1 MARQAGGGS
10 TFEGS
15 VRCLARGGRLV
26 TCGATDGKVDVNI
39 NLRRLFFKN
48 LAVIGSTM
56 GSRSQALQVIEHAG
70 RGELTPVIDSV
81 FPMADVGKAHERLET
96 RAAIGKVVVTP

>member
-1 MARQAGGGS
+1 MR
-10 TFEGS
+10 

-26 TCGATDGKVDVNI
+26 TCGATDGDADVSI

-48 LAVIGSTM
+48 LTLIGNTM
-56 GSRSQALQVIEHAG
+56 GSRSQALQVIEHAA
-70 RGELTPVIDSV
+70 RGELTPVIDTV
-81 FPMADVGKAHERLET
+81 LPMVDIGKAHERLET